1 MSIKILPPTRHI
13 FRSKGDGDSKDLKA
27 LMDTRNKHIPREGG
41 RERGRGL
48 QAGQWSFTFDVTYSR
63 YQDGRA
69 GARAQSGGRVCVCSF
84 LQYVPKSSQVAL
96 VGLEEV
102 GND

>member
-41 RERGRGL
+41 REGARKGAAGWSVVIYFRRDLFEISGR
-48 QAGQWSFTFDVTYSR
+48 
-63 YQDGRA
+63 
-69 GARAQSGGRVCVCSF
+69 RAQSGG
-84 LQYVPKSSQVAL
+84 L
-96 VGLEEV
+96 VGWVLFPPV
-102 GND
+102 SRSSGVSKPQK